1 MREQDG
7 ETIVQDDRESVG
19 QMGTC
24 SRLYR
29 AMRNRPMTRHTT
41 AGRTLTRQLH
51 EQMEHFEASEMTG
64 KLRML
69 ARRLDT
75 LLHKRAR

>member
-1 MREQDG
+1 
-7 ETIVQDDRESVG
+7 
-19 QMGTC
+19 
-24 SRLYR
+24 
-29 AMRNRPMTRHTT
+29 MTRHTT